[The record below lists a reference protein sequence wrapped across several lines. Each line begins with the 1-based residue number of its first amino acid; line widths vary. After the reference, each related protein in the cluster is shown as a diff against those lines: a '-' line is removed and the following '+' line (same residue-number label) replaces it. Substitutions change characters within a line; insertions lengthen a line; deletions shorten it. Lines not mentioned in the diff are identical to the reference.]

1 MPKTEKERKQY
12 MFKNDYAYKLM
23 EKENKRL
30 VRENQRL
37 RNQIDE
43 ISELKNEY
51 QNLIDELKKYK
62 EKYKNAL
69 DKVDFFESEMR
80 KEFKRLMK

>member
-1 MPKTEKERKQY
+1 

-37 RNQIDE
+37 KNQIDE

-51 QNLIDELKKYK
+51 QNLIDELKGHK
-62 EKYKNAL
+62 EKYKDAL
-69 DKVDFFESEMR
+69 NRLDSFENEMR
-80 KEFKRLMK
+80 KEFRMLMK

>member
-1 MPKTEKERKQY
+1 

-37 RNQIDE
+37 KNQIDE
-43 ISELKNEY
+43 INELKNEY
-51 QNLIDELKKYK
+51 QNLIDELKGYK
-62 EKYKNAL
+62 EKYKDAL
-69 DKVDFFESEMR
+69 NRLDSFENEMR
-80 KEFKRLMK
+80 KEFTRLTK

>member
-1 MPKTEKERKQY
+1 

-43 ISELKNEY
+43 ISELKKEY
-51 QNLIDELKKYK
+51 QKLIDELKGYK

-69 DKVDFFESEMR
+69 NRLDSFENEMR
-80 KEFKRLMK
+80 KELTDLIK

>member
-1 MPKTEKERKQY
+1 
-12 MFKNDYAYKLM
+12 MFKHDYAYKLM

-51 QNLIDELKKYK
+51 QNLIDDLKKCR

-69 DKVDFFESEMR
+69 DNINSFENEMK
-80 KEFKRLMK
+80 KELTELIK

>member
-1 MPKTEKERKQY
+1 
-12 MFKNDYAYKLM
+12 MFKNDYAYKLI

-43 ISELKNEY
+43 VGELKNEY
-51 QNLIDELKKYK
+51 QKLIDELKEYK
-62 EKYKNAL
+62 EKYKDAL
-69 DKVDFFESEMR
+69 DKIASFESEMR
-80 KEFKRLMK
+80 KEFRTLMK

>member
-1 MPKTEKERKQY
+1 ML
-12 MFKNDYAYKLM
+12 KNDYVYKLM

-30 VRENQRL
+30 VRENQWL

-51 QNLIDELKKYK
+51 QNLINELKGYK
-62 EKYKNAL
+62 EKYKDSLNRL
-69 DKVDFFESEMR
+69 DSFENEMK
-80 KEFKRLMK
+80 KELTEIIK